1 MIGSVPFLGR
11 SFLVYYGTDYTIA
24 TNAVSSPSRGCYV
37 SLFVRSFQQQRV
49 TRFRPLLGVP
59 IAQSDQRIFHEL
71 SCGTVS
77 VPSSGFLY
85 LNDGLYINTKGLFGF
100 RPLLGVPIS
109 QLLH

>member
-24 TNAVSSPSRGCYV
+24 TNAVSSPSRGFYV

-59 IAQSDQRIFHEL
+59 ISQFI
-71 SCGTVS
+71 G
-77 VPSSGFLY
+77 GFALA
-85 LNDGLYINTKGLFGF
+85 
-100 RPLLGVPIS
+100 LGAVFEHS
-109 QLLH
+109 HDS

>member
-24 TNAVSSPSRGCYV
+24 TNAVSSPSRGFYV

-59 IAQSDQRIFHEL
+59 ISQ
-71 SCGTVS
+71 
-77 VPSSGFLY
+77 
-85 LNDGLYINTKGLFGF
+85 LNNYPEIYDDAKKCF